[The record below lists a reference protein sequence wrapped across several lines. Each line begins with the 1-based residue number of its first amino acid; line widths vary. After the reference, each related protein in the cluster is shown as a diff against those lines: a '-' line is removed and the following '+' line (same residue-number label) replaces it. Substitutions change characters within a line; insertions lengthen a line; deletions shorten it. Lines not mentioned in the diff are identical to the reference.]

1 MQDGSYRSDTFKN
14 LHGDRQMFYRI
25 LVVLPLILLASCG
38 GESSNDS
45 ADPDTGTT
53 IATSSVTDASAAAGP
68 ITLTAA
74 DLDGFE
80 KGIARETELV
90 REAQQKSSAATTP
103 AERGAA
109 FQQTFETYT
118 IPAAAPVTG
127 LSAERYQLVR
137 ETIGIIMTTLD
148 FQGKIDGPQSL
159 DTSRADA
166 AMKARLS
173 SDPYASLDPASAE
186 ALKARIGRIAP
197 IWIQYIGLTAV
208 AG

>member
-1 MQDGSYRSDTFKN
+1 MR
-14 LHGDRQMFYRI
+14 YRI
-25 LVVLPLILLASCG
+25 LVVLPLTLLVACG
-38 GESSNDS
+38 GSDDS
-45 ADPDTGTT
+45 EAMDTGTT
-53 IATSSVTDASAAAGP
+53 GATSSESVSDASAPAGP
-68 ITLTAA
+68 IALTAA

-103 AERGAA
+103 AERGTA

-137 ETIGIIMTTLD
+137 ETIGTILTTLD

-197 IWIQYIGLTAV
+197 MWIQYIGLTAV

>member
-1 MQDGSYRSDTFKN
+1 METYMLCRI
-14 LHGDRQMFYRI
+14 RQSSIVF
-25 LVVLPLILLASCG
+25 LFCVSACG
-38 GESSNDS
+38 GGSSDNS
-45 ADPDTGTT
+45 IASDTGTLGT
-53 IATSSVTDASAAAGP
+53 TNVETTAGAATSSGP

-90 REAQQKSSAATTP
+90 REAQQKSSAAATP

-137 ETIGIIMTTLD
+137 ETIGTIMTTLD
-148 FQGKIDGPQSL
+148 FQGKIDGPQSV

>member
-1 MQDGSYRSDTFKN
+1 MR
-14 LHGDRQMFYRI
+14 YRI
-25 LVVLPLILLASCG
+25 LVVLPLLLLASCG

-45 ADPDTGTT
+45 AALDSVAIG
-53 IATSSVTDASAAAGP
+53 ATSSESPSDAPGPTGP
-68 ITLTAA
+68 ITLSVA
-74 DLDGFE
+74 DIDGFE

-103 AERGAA
+103 AERGTA

-127 LSAERYQLVR
+127 LSADRYKLVR
-137 ETIGIIMTTLD
+137 ETIGTIMTTLD

-186 ALKARIGRIAP
+186 LLKARIGRIAP
-197 IWIQYIGLTAV
+197 VWIQYIGLTAV
-208 AG
+208 GG